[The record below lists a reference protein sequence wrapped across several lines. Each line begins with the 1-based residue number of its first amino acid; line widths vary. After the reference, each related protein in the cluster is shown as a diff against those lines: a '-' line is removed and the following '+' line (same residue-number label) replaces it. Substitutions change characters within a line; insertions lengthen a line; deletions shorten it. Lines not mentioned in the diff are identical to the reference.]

1 MASVYFDPAVGG
13 DGSTV
18 TDDANA
24 TTGLANGG
32 HRTRFVPAL
41 SQTVAVANFVA
52 TEASN
57 VNTGI
62 QLSEDWATKTTS
74 YVSGTDNSAKSWA
87 IGGTGTGTPTQGS
100 AKDWATKTASTVDGS
115 EYSAKHY
122 AQQAAVA
129 ASDAE
134 NSYVNAGS
142 MLGIN
147 FGSFSL
153 VDGEMIVTHLTTT
166 TPSLVNGEL
175 ILTYETL

>member
-41 SQTVAVANFVA
+41 SQTVAVAAFVA
-52 TEASN
+52 TEAAG
-57 VNTGI
+57 VTAGV
-62 QLSEDWATKTTS
+62 QLAEDWA
-74 YVSGTDNSAKSWA
+74 N
-87 IGGTGTGTPTQGS
+87 
-100 AKDWATKTASTVDGS
+100 KTAATVDGS
-115 EYSAKHY
+115 EYSAKYY
-122 AQQAAVA
+122 AQQAAVSA
-129 ASDAE
+129 ADAE